1 MEALNTQLLKFF
13 DWLLWVSIQGSVLIV
28 LIVLVQLILR
38 RKLGIRW
45 HYFLWLLLLIRLA
58 MPWLPQSRISVF
70 NLVPKSIQQGRIIEV
85 ITESDDVGHF
95 GFYSGMRSTD
105 AHETKPEEISESV
118 FIRFLRMLPLLW
130 LLGIVVMGGYV
141 CIRNISLWRTV
152 KRERPITDQ
161 KITEL
166 LEDCKMEMGV
176 QTILG
181 VVVSDRI
188 KSPALFG
195 FVRPRLLL
203 PQGMLE
209 TYGLEELRYVFIHE
223 LAHLRQRDIYLGWLM
238 ALLQVVHWFNPLMW
252 FAFGRMRADR
262 ELACDGLAIS
272 MMDADE
278 PPRYGRTI
286 VNLLENFSQVQYVPS
301 VAGILED
308 KSQIER
314 RIKMIADYKKTSRS
328 RWAGAMLLVAVLAC
342 VVLTNAYVAKAD
354 FVFGTPTNLGPTVNS
369 SAQMFAPSISVDGL
383 ELYFTSNRPGGYG
396 GYDIWVTT
404 RETTDEDWGNAVNL
418 GPIVNSSAAEGLPSI
433 SADGLALYFSDYW
446 SGLRPGGSGNYDLWV
461 TTRATKDDEWG
472 TPVNLGPIVNSSA
485 NDFTPSI
492 SADGLS
498 LYFESGRPGGYG
510 GDDIWVTTRA
520 TTDDDWSTPVNL
532 GPTVNSSAQEGGP
545 SISADGRTLF
555 FGGYYF
561 GAIRPGGYGGADL
574 WVTMRATVSDPWG
587 TPVNLGPIVNSSRDE
602 TTPKISADGLTIY
615 FGSNR
620 PGAYGSWNIWQ
631 VKILP
636 VVDLNG
642 DGKVDFKDFRKLA
655 QYWGQ
660 NEPSCDI
667 APLPNGDGIVDS
679 KDLNLLAEYL
689 LKEFQ
694 PVAHYKLD
702 EAEGTTAHDSI
713 GDNDGTLYGNPAWQP
728 AEGIVGGALQFDGI
742 DDYVST
748 AFILDPG
755 KGSFSAFAWIKGG
768 APGQVI
774 ISQKDTTDGRTTNP
788 GSAWLWADSS
798 YGRLITR
805 LMHPPFD
812 PLVSESVITDV
823 KWRHI
828 GLVYDFDGLKRCLYV
843 DGTEVAKDTDF
854 IGGVSVDGGLYFG
867 AGKTLDA
874 TSFFTGLIDD
884 IRIYDR
890 ALSAEEVAELAR

>member
-1 MEALNTQLLKFF
+1 MEALNTQLLQFF

-58 MPWLPQSRISVF
+58 MPWLPQSKISVF
-70 NLVPKSIQQGRIIEV
+70 NLVPKSIQQGRIIEA
-85 ITESDDVGHF
+85 ISESDDVGHF
-95 GFYSGMRSTD
+95 GYYSSMRPTE
-105 AHETKPEEISESV
+105 AQETKPEGDSESV
-118 FIRFLRMLPLLW
+118 FIGFVRMLPLLW
-130 LLGIVVMGGYV
+130 LVGTVVISGYV
-141 CIRNISLWRTV
+141 CVRNISLWLTV

-161 KITEL
+161 KILEL
-166 LEDCKMEMGV
+166 LEDCKMQMGV

-195 FVRPRLLL
+195 FIRPRLLL

-272 MMDADE
+272 MMNSDE
-278 PPRYGRTI
+278 PPKYGRTI
-286 VNLLENFSQVQYVPS
+286 VNLLENFSQVRYLPS

-308 KSQIER
+308 TCQIER
-314 RIKMIADYKKTSRS
+314 RIKMIADYKKTSRT
-328 RWAGAMLLVAVLAC
+328 RWAGAMLLVAALAC

-396 GYDIWVTT
+396 GYDIWVTM

-433 SADGLALYFSDYW
+433 SADGLELYFSDYW

-520 TTDDDWSTPVNL
+520 TTDDPWSTPVNL

-545 SISADGRTLF
+545 SISADGLSLF

-636 VVDLNG
+636 VVD
-642 DGKVDFKDFRKLA
+642 F
-655 QYWGQ
+655 
-660 NEPSCDI
+660 
-667 APLPNGDGIVDS
+667 NGDGIVDGIDICMMVDYWHTDEPLYDIAPMPFGDGIVDV
-679 KDLNLLAEYL
+679 KDLVLLAEHL
-689 LKEFQ
+689 TIE
-694 PVAHYKLD
+694 V
-702 EAEGTTAHDSI
+702 
-713 GDNDGTLYGNPAWQP
+713 
-728 AEGIVGGALQFDGI
+728 
-742 DDYVST
+742 DDPNEPN
-748 AFILDPG
+748 LP
-755 KGSFSAFAWIKGG
+755 
-768 APGQVI
+768 
-774 ISQKDTTDGRTTNP
+774 
-788 GSAWLWADSS
+788 
-798 YGRLITR
+798 
-805 LMHPPFD
+805 
-812 PLVSESVITDV
+812 
-823 KWRHI
+823 
-828 GLVYDFDGLKRCLYV
+828 
-843 DGTEVAKDTDF
+843 
-854 IGGVSVDGGLYFG
+854 
-867 AGKTLDA
+867 
-874 TSFFTGLIDD
+874 
-884 IRIYDR
+884 
-890 ALSAEEVAELAR
+890 